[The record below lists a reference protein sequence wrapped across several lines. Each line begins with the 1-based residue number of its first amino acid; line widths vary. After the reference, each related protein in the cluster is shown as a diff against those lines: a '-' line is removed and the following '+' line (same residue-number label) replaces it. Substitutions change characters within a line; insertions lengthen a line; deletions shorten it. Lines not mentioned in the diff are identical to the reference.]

1 MATLFLFGAMLIVM
15 ATRVAPPLGVR
26 IEGDPIGRITLG
38 MRERVRLQRTNI
50 YAIGLVLLLV
60 TATSSLPLIAELAV
74 IVGVLA
80 ILAIPTR
87 YVLTTEGIALNRT
100 VFRRWSEFEAFEV
113 DAGGIKFVPRS
124 GLRGFRIVTTAA
136 KSQEISRTLRRFLT
150 VVQAERRRAEA
161 SARS

>member
-1 MATLFLFGAMLIVM
+1 MPTLFLFGAMLIVM
-15 ATRVAPPLGVR
+15 TMRVAPPLGVR
-26 IEGDPIGRITLG
+26 IEGDPTGRITLG

-60 TATSSLPLIAELAV
+60 TATSSLPLIAELAI

-100 VFRRWSEFEAFEV
+100 VF
-113 DAGGIKFVPRS
+113 
-124 GLRGFRIVTTAA
+124 
-136 KSQEISRTLRRFLT
+136 
-150 VVQAERRRAEA
+150 
-161 SARS
+161 